1 MLLGGYNLDDERK
14 FRQLFVQ
21 FWHRF
26 RFCRPDLDLYK
37 QEFAHDL
44 SLCIPVAYHGDEGR
58 GKMKRP
64 LMVLAFQPL
73 ISHMGPEYA
82 NANGI
87 LGYV

>member
-73 ISHMGPEYA
+73 ISHMGPEYT